1 LKSVDIGKISADL
14 SSEIKAH
21 TKTSNPIRS
30 AAMTTPDIDPR
41 LPLIQNADLRDK
53 VVLVRVDH
61 NVVKNGE
68 IRDPYRID
76 ATLGTLYNIVERGGR
91 LILMT
96 HIGRLRD
103 KKTGRIKVG
112 HDTSVQPVVEYLE
125 RKLYTKFV
133 VPQFPV
139 DPEWGIR
146 EIDTSINLHI
156 RDLRAHRIGGIY
168 LPNTR
173 WFEGE
178 EAKGQKRKRFAIQ
191 LAGLADVFVND
202 AFGSWQAH
210 VSTFDITRHL
220 PSFAGF
226 LLQKEL
232 RNLKHVLEPER
243 PFVAVVA
250 GAKYDTKI
258 GPLKEIYKK
267 VDHLVLGGIIYNTF
281 LCAKYDVRVGGV
293 SESDINAAKDL
304 VKQDKKANKVIELP
318 LVVESD
324 TIEGRVEGKYR
335 TRRIKDFKKG
345 DQYGYFL
352 DVVPKSFDTPGV
364 AEVIGSA
371 RTILVN
377 AVMGF
382 TPHFFEGSVKL
393 DQTIDHNR
401 HAQKFYGGGDTLQ
414 EFKNLSPGLYLAAMD
429 NAKYYFFTG
438 GGTVLK
444 AIEEGTPYGLEPVKA
459 LIENAGKNPK

>member
-1 LKSVDIGKISADL
+1 
-14 SSEIKAH
+14 
-21 TKTSNPIRS
+21 
-30 AAMTTPDIDPR
+30 MTMPGIDPR
-41 LPLIQNADLRDK
+41 LPLIQDADLRDK
-53 VVLVRVDH
+53 IVLVRVDH
-61 NVVKNGE
+61 NVVKKGE
-68 IRDPYRID
+68 IRDPYRSD

-91 LILMT
+91 IIIMT
-96 HIGRLRD
+96 HVGRTRD
-103 KKTGRIKVG
+103 NKTGCITVG
-112 HDTSVQPVVEYLE
+112 DDTSVQPLVEYLE

-139 DPEWGIR
+139 HPEWGIR

-156 RDLRAHRIGGIY
+156 RDLRAHRIGGVY

-173 WFEGE
+173 WFQGE
-178 EAKGQKRKRFAIQ
+178 EATGEKRERFTLQ

-210 VSTFDITRHL
+210 ASTVDIARHL

-226 LLQKEL
+226 LLQREL
-232 RNLKHVLEPER
+232 STLKHVLEPKR

-258 GPLKEIYKK
+258 GPLNEIYKK
-267 VDHLVLGGIIYNTF
+267 VDHLVLGGVIYNTF

-293 SESDINAAKDL
+293 SESDIRAARDL
-304 VKQDKKANKVIELP
+304 VNQDKKAKKVLELSH
-318 LVVESD
+318 VVESD
-324 TIEGRVEGKYR
+324 TIEGRVEGRYR

-345 DQYGYFL
+345 DKYGYFL
-352 DVVPKSFDTPGV
+352 DVVPESFDAPGV

-371 RTILVN
+371 ESIFVN

-382 TPHFFEGSVKL
+382 TPHFFEGSMKL
-393 DQTIDHNR
+393 DQTIDQNR
-401 HAQKFYGGGDTLQ
+401 HAKKFYGGGDTLQ

-429 NAKYYFFTG
+429 SAQYYFFTG

-459 LIENAGKNPK
+459 LIENAGTKPK

>member
-1 LKSVDIGKISADL
+1 
-14 SSEIKAH
+14 
-21 TKTSNPIRS
+21 
-30 AAMTTPDIDPR
+30 MTRPNIDPS
-41 LPLIQNADLRDK
+41 LPLIQDADLRGK

-61 NVVKNGE
+61 NVVKNGQ

-91 LILMT
+91 FIIMT
-96 HIGRLRD
+96 HVGRPRD
-103 KKTGRIKVG
+103 KKTGRISVE
-112 HDTSVQPVVEYLE
+112 DSTSVQPVVEYLE

-133 VPQFPV
+133 VPRFPV
-139 DPEWGIR
+139 DPEWGIK

-156 RDLRAHRIGGIY
+156 RDLLAHRIGGIY

-173 WFEGE
+173 WFQGE
-178 EAKGQKRKRFAIQ
+178 EDTGERRKRFALQ

-210 VSTFDITRHL
+210 VSTFDITSYL
-220 PSFAGF
+220 PSFSGF
-226 LLQKEL
+226 LLQREL
-232 RNLKHVLEPER
+232 TNLKHVLEPQR

-258 GPLKEIYKK
+258 GPLRQIYKK
-267 VDHLVLGGIIYNTF
+267 VDHLILGGIIYNTF
-281 LCAKYDVRVGGV
+281 LCAKYDIRAQGV
-293 SESDINAAKDL
+293 SDSDIKAAKDL
-304 VKQDKKANKVIELP
+304 VHQDIKAKKIVELP

-324 TIEGRVEGKYR
+324 IIDRRAEGKYR
-335 TRRIKDFKKG
+335 TLSIKNFKKG
-345 DQYGYFL
+345 SDYGYFL
-352 DVVPKSFDTPGV
+352 DVAPESFDTCGV
-364 AEVIGSA
+364 TEVIGSA
-371 RTILVN
+371 KTIFVN
-377 AVMGF
+377 AVMGR
-382 TPHFFEGSVKL
+382 TPHFFEGSEKL
-393 DQTIDHNR
+393 DRTIDQNR

-429 NAKYYFFTG
+429 SAQYYFFTG

-459 LIENAGKNPK
+459 LIKNAGTDPK

>member
-1 LKSVDIGKISADL
+1 
-14 SSEIKAH
+14 
-21 TKTSNPIRS
+21 
-30 AAMTTPDIDPR
+30 MTMPGIDPS
-41 LPLIQNADLRDK
+41 LPLIQDADLKDK

-61 NVVKNGE
+61 NVVKKGE

-91 LILMT
+91 IIIMT
-96 HIGRLRD
+96 HVGRTRE
-103 KKTGRIKVG
+103 KNTGHIKVAD
-112 HDTSVQPVVEYLE
+112 DTSVQPLVEYLE

-139 DPEWGIR
+139 HPEWGIR

-178 EAKGQKRKRFAIQ
+178 EAEVRKRERFALQ

-210 VSTFDITRHL
+210 ASTVDISKHL

-232 RNLKHVLEPER
+232 SNLKRVLEPER

-258 GPLKEIYKK
+258 GPLSEIYKK

-281 LCAKYDVRVGGV
+281 LCAKYGVRVDGV
-293 SESDINAAKDL
+293 SESDIKAATDL
-304 VKQDKKANKVIELP
+304 VRQDKKAKKVLELP

-324 TIEGRVEGKYR
+324 TIEGRVEGRYR
-335 TRRIKDFKKG
+335 PRNIKDFKRG
-345 DQYGYFL
+345 DEYGYFL
-352 DVVPKSFDTPGV
+352 DVVPESFDAPGV

-371 RTILVN
+371 KTIFVN

-382 TPHFFEGSVKL
+382 TPHFFEGSEKL
-393 DQTIDHNR
+393 DRTIDQNR

-429 NAKYYFFTG
+429 SAQYYFFTG

-444 AIEEGTPYGLEPVKA
+444 AIEDGTPYGLEPVKA
-459 LIENAGKNPK
+459 LIENSGTKPK

>member
-1 LKSVDIGKISADL
+1 MA
-14 SSEIKAH
+14 
-21 TKTSNPIRS
+21 R
-30 AAMTTPDIDPR
+30 PDINPS
-41 LPLIQNADLRDK
+41 LPLIQDADLRGK

-61 NVVKNGE
+61 NVVKNGQ

-76 ATLGTLYNIVERGGR
+76 ANLGTLYNIVERGGR
-91 LILMT
+91 IILMT
-96 HIGRLRD
+96 HVGRTRD
-103 KKTGRIKVG
+103 KETGRIKVE
-112 HDTSVQPVVEYLE
+112 DNTSVQPVVEYLE

-133 VPQFPV
+133 VPRFPV
-139 DPEWGIR
+139 DPEWGIK

-156 RDLRAHRIGGIY
+156 RDLLAHRIGGIY

-173 WFEGE
+173 WFQGE
-178 EAKGQKRKRFAIQ
+178 EDTGEKRKRFALQ

-210 VSTFDITRHL
+210 VSTFDITKYL

-226 LLQKEL
+226 LLQREL
-232 RNLKHVLEPER
+232 INLKHVLEPKR

-258 GPLKEIYKK
+258 GPLRQIYKK
-267 VDHLVLGGIIYNTF
+267 VDHLILGGIIYNTF
-281 LCAKYDVRVGGV
+281 LCAKYNVRVRGV
-293 SESDINAAKDL
+293 SESDIKAAKDL
-304 VKQDKKANKVIELP
+304 VNQDNKVKKVVELP

-324 TIEGRVEGKYR
+324 TIDGRVEGKYR
-335 TRRIKDFKKG
+335 TINIKDFKKG
-345 DQYGYFL
+345 SEYGYFL
-352 DVVPKSFDTPGV
+352 DVAHESFDTSGV

-371 RTILVN
+371 KTIFVN
-377 AVMGF
+377 AVMGR
-382 TPHFFEGSVKL
+382 TPHFFEGSEKL
-393 DQTIDHNR
+393 DRTIDQNR

-429 NAKYYFFTG
+429 SAQYYFFTG

-459 LIENAGKNPK
+459 LIKNAGTVPK

>member
-1 LKSVDIGKISADL
+1 M
-14 SSEIKAH
+14 
-21 TKTSNPIRS
+21 TK
-30 AAMTTPDIDPR
+30 PDIDPR
-41 LPLIQNADLRDK
+41 LPLIQDADLRDK
-53 VVLVRVDH
+53 LVLVRVDH

-91 LILMT
+91 IILMT
-96 HIGRLRD
+96 HVGRPRD
-103 KKTGRIKVG
+103 KETGHIKVE
-112 HDTSVQPVVEYLE
+112 DDNSVQPVVEYLE

-133 VPQFPV
+133 VPRFPV
-139 DPEWGIR
+139 DPEWGIK

-156 RDLRAHRIGGIY
+156 RDLLAHRIGGIY

-173 WFEGE
+173 WFQGE
-178 EAKGQKRKRFAIQ
+178 EDTGEKRKRFALQ

-210 VSTFDITRHL
+210 VSTFDITNHL

-226 LLQKEL
+226 LLQREL
-232 RNLKHVLEPER
+232 INLEHVLEPKR

-258 GPLKEIYKK
+258 GPLKQIYKK
-267 VDHLVLGGIIYNTF
+267 VDHLILGGIIYNTF
-281 LCAKYDVRVGGV
+281 LCAKYDVRVSGV
-293 SESDINAAKDL
+293 SESDIKAAKEL
-304 VKQDKKANKVIELP
+304 VTMDKEAKKVIELP

-324 TIEGRVEGKYR
+324 TIDGRVEGKYR
-335 TRRIKDFKKG
+335 TININDFKKG
-345 DQYGYFL
+345 NKYGYFL
-352 DVVPKSFDTPGV
+352 DVAHESFDAPGV
-364 AEVIGSA
+364 VEVIGSA
-371 RTILVN
+371 KTIFVN
-377 AVMGF
+377 AVMGR
-382 TPHFFEGSVKL
+382 TPHFFEGSEKL
-393 DQTIDHNR
+393 DRTIDQNR

-429 NAKYYFFTG
+429 SAQYYFFTG

-444 AIEEGTPYGLEPVKA
+444 AIEDGTPYGLEPVKA
-459 LIENAGKNPK
+459 LIENAGTDPK

>member
-1 LKSVDIGKISADL
+1 MNEPDL
-14 SSEIKAH
+14 DS
-21 TKTSNPIRS
+21 
-30 AAMTTPDIDPR
+30 R
-41 LPLIQNADLRDK
+41 LPRIQNADLEDK
-53 VVLVRVDH
+53 LVLVRVDH

-76 ATLGTLYNIVERGGR
+76 ATFGTLYNIVERGGR

-96 HIGRLRD
+96 HVGRTRD
-103 KKTGRIKVG
+103 KKTGHITIG
-112 HDTSVQPVVEYLE
+112 DDTSVQPVVDYLE
-125 RKLYTKFV
+125 RKLHTTFA
-133 VPQFPV
+133 VPRFPV
-139 DPEWGIR
+139 HPEWGIR
-146 EIDTSINLHI
+146 EIDTSINLLI

-178 EAKGQKRKRFAIQ
+178 EATGEKKERFAVQ

-210 VSTFDITRHL
+210 VSTVDIAAHL

-232 RNLKHVLEPER
+232 INLKRVLEPDR

-258 GPLKEIYKK
+258 GPLYQIYKK
-267 VDHLVLGGIIYNTF
+267 VDRLILGGVIYNTF
-281 LCAKYDVRVGGV
+281 LCAKHDVHIRGV
-293 SESDINAAKDL
+293 SDTDIQAAKDL
-304 VKQDKKANKVIELP
+304 VKLDEKVKKVVELP
-318 LVVESD
+318 YLVESD

-335 TRRIKDFKKG
+335 TLGIRDFKKG
-345 DQYGYFL
+345 ASYGYFL
-352 DVVPKSFDTPGV
+352 DVPPESFDAPGV
-364 AEVIGSA
+364 ADVIGSA
-371 RTILVN
+371 KTIFVN
-377 AVMGF
+377 AVMGL
-382 TPHFFEGSVKL
+382 TPHFYEGSEKL
-393 DQTIDHNR
+393 DRTIDQNR
-401 HAQKFYGGGDTLQ
+401 QAQKFYGGGDTLQ
-414 EFKNLSPGLYLAAMD
+414 EFKNLSPGLYLAAME
-429 NAKYYFFTG
+429 NAQYYFFTG

-459 LIENAGKNPK
+459 LLENGGRVPSA

>member
-1 LKSVDIGKISADL
+1 
-14 SSEIKAH
+14 
-21 TKTSNPIRS
+21 
-30 AAMTTPDIDPR
+30 MTMPGIDPR
-41 LPLIQNADLRDK
+41 LPLIQDADLRDK
-53 VVLVRVDH
+53 IVLVRVDH
-61 NVVKNGE
+61 NVVKKGE

-91 LILMT
+91 IIIMT
-96 HIGRLRD
+96 HVGRTRD
-103 KKTGRIKVG
+103 NKTGCITVG
-112 HDTSVQPVVEYLE
+112 NDTSVQPVVEYLE

-139 DPEWGIR
+139 HPEWGIR

-173 WFEGE
+173 WFQGE
-178 EAKGQKRKRFAIQ
+178 ETRGEKRERFALQ

-210 VSTFDITRHL
+210 ASTVDIARHL

-226 LLQKEL
+226 LLQREL
-232 RNLKHVLEPER
+232 STLKHVLEPKR

-258 GPLKEIYKK
+258 GPLNEIYKK
-267 VDHLVLGGIIYNTF
+267 VDHLVLGGVIYNTF

-293 SESDINAAKDL
+293 SESDIRAARDL
-304 VKQDKKANKVIELP
+304 VNQDKKAKKVLELP
-318 LVVESD
+318 YVVESE
-324 TIEGRVEGKYR
+324 TIEGRVEGRYR

-345 DQYGYFL
+345 DKYGYFL
-352 DVVPKSFDTPGV
+352 DVVPESFDAPGV

-371 RTILVN
+371 ETIFVN

-382 TPHFFEGSVKL
+382 TPHFFEGSMKL
-393 DQTIDHNR
+393 DQTIDQNR
-401 HAQKFYGGGDTLQ
+401 HAQKLYGGGDTLQ

-429 NAKYYFFTG
+429 SAQYYFFTG

-459 LIENAGKNPK
+459 LIENAGTKPK

>member
-1 LKSVDIGKISADL
+1 MA
-14 SSEIKAH
+14 
-21 TKTSNPIRS
+21 R
-30 AAMTTPDIDPR
+30 PDINPS
-41 LPLIQNADLRDK
+41 LPLIQDADLRGK

-61 NVVKNGE
+61 NVVKNGQ

-76 ATLGTLYNIVERGGR
+76 ANLGTLYNIVERGGR
-91 LILMT
+91 IILMT
-96 HIGRLRD
+96 HVGRTRD
-103 KKTGRIKVG
+103 KETGRIKVE
-112 HDTSVQPVVEYLE
+112 DNTSVQPVVEYLE

-133 VPQFPV
+133 VPRFPV
-139 DPEWGIR
+139 DPEWGIK

-156 RDLRAHRIGGIY
+156 RDLLAHRIGGIY

-173 WFEGE
+173 WFQGE
-178 EAKGQKRKRFAIQ
+178 EDTGEKRKRFALQ

-210 VSTFDITRHL
+210 VSTFDITKYL

-226 LLQKEL
+226 LLQREL
-232 RNLKHVLEPER
+232 INLKHVLEPKR

-258 GPLKEIYKK
+258 GPLRQIYKK
-267 VDHLVLGGIIYNTF
+267 VDHLILGGIIYNTF
-281 LCAKYDVRVGGV
+281 LCAKYNVRVRGV
-293 SESDINAAKDL
+293 SESDIKAAKDL
-304 VKQDKKANKVIELP
+304 VNQDNKVKKVVELP

-324 TIEGRVEGKYR
+324 TIDGRVEGKYR
-335 TRRIKDFKKG
+335 TINIKDFKKG
-345 DQYGYFL
+345 SEYGYFL
-352 DVVPKSFDTPGV
+352 DVAHESFDTSGV

-371 RTILVN
+371 KTIFVN
-377 AVMGF
+377 AVMGR
-382 TPHFFEGSVKL
+382 TPHFFEGSEKL
-393 DQTIDHNR
+393 DRTIDQNR

-429 NAKYYFFTG
+429 SAKYYFFTG

-444 AIEEGTPYGLEPVKA
+444 AIEDGTPYGLEPVKA
-459 LIENAGKNPK
+459 LIKNAGTVPK

>member
-1 LKSVDIGKISADL
+1 
-14 SSEIKAH
+14 
-21 TKTSNPIRS
+21 
-30 AAMTTPDIDPR
+30 MTRPDIDPN
-41 LPLIQNADLRDK
+41 LPLIQGADLRGK

-61 NVVKNGE
+61 NVVKNGQ

-76 ATLGTLYNIVERGGR
+76 ATLGTLYSIVERGGR
-91 LILMT
+91 FIIMT
-96 HIGRLRD
+96 HVGRPRD
-103 KKTGRIKVG
+103 KKTGRISAE
-112 HDTSVQPVVEYLE
+112 DNTSVQPVVEYLE

-133 VPQFPV
+133 VPRFPV
-139 DPEWGIR
+139 DPERGIK

-156 RDLRAHRIGGIY
+156 RDLLAHRIGGIY

-173 WFEGE
+173 WFQGE
-178 EAKGQKRKRFAIQ
+178 EDTGEKRKRFALQ

-210 VSTFDITRHL
+210 VSTFDITKYL

-226 LLQKEL
+226 LLQREL
-232 RNLKHVLEPER
+232 INLKHVLEPQR

-258 GPLKEIYKK
+258 GPLRQIYKK
-267 VDHLVLGGIIYNTF
+267 VDHLILGGIIYNTF
-281 LCAKYDVRVGGV
+281 LCAKYNIRAHGV
-293 SESDINAAKDL
+293 SDSDIKAAKDL
-304 VKQDKKANKVIELP
+304 VRQDSKAKKVVELP

-324 TIEGRVEGKYR
+324 IIDGRVEGKYR
-335 TRRIKDFKKG
+335 TINIKDFKKG
-345 DQYGYFL
+345 SEYGYFL
-352 DVVPKSFDTPGV
+352 DVAHESFDTSEV
-364 AEVIGSA
+364 TEVIGSA
-371 RTILVN
+371 KTIFVN
-377 AVMGF
+377 AVMGR
-382 TPHFFEGSVKL
+382 TPHFFEGSEKL
-393 DQTIDHNR
+393 DRTIDQNR

-429 NAKYYFFTG
+429 SAQYYFFTG

-459 LIENAGKNPK
+459 LIKNAGTDPK